1 MIENNIFATILAG
14 GKSSRFGTDKSLVK
28 LGDKSLLDHTID
40 KITKTFNEIIIVSN
54 NKSLKIKDKN
64 IKIIP
69 DCLPGQLGPLI
80 GVLSAM
86 KWIKENQNLLSQQKI
101 NSSILQRYESLEQ
114 ENERLKQILNA
125 ASNLDNKVEITRIIS
140 VNVNP
145 YRHTIVIDKGERDGV
160 YEGQVLLDA
169 DGVIG
174 QILHTNFL
182 TSEAI
187 LISDSDHALPVEIN
201 RNGLRTIVL
210 GNGSYTKLDVPYIP
224 NNADIEI
231 GDLLVTSGLGGKF
244 PPGYPVAKVDF
255 IESDLSEQFYKVS
268 AKPIA
273 YLNQVR
279 EVMLLQP
286 E

>member
-1 MIENNIFATILAG
+1 MVAEKDNQRRPRIPALNTKLIIF
-14 GKSSRFGTDKSLVK
+14 V
-28 LGDKSLLDHTID
+28 
-40 KITKTFNEIIIVSN
+40 
-54 NKSLKIKDKN
+54 
-64 IKIIP
+64 
-69 DCLPGQLGPLI
+69 
-80 GVLSAM
+80 VLSFILLINDQRNNYLSILRNSIAIAIYPLQSAVEIPSRLTDWFELRI
-86 KWIKENQNLLSQQKI
+86 KSKEILIKENQNLLSQQKI

-244 PPGYPVAKVDF
+244 PSGYPVAKVDF

>member
-1 MIENNIFATILAG
+1 MVAEKDNQRRPRIPALNTKLIIF
-14 GKSSRFGTDKSLVK
+14 V
-28 LGDKSLLDHTID
+28 
-40 KITKTFNEIIIVSN
+40 
-54 NKSLKIKDKN
+54 
-64 IKIIP
+64 
-69 DCLPGQLGPLI
+69 
-80 GVLSAM
+80 VLSFILLINDQRNNYLSILRNSIAIAIYPLQSAVEIPSRLTDWFDLRI
-86 KWIKENQNLLSQQKI
+86 KSKEILIKENQNLLSQQKI

-125 ASNLDNKVEITRIIS
+125 ANNLDNKVEITRIIS

-160 YEGQVLLDA
+160 YEGQVLLGA

-244 PPGYPVAKVDF
+244 PSGYPVAKVDF

-279 EVMLLQP
+279 EVMLLKP

>member
-1 MIENNIFATILAG
+1 MVAEKDNQRRPRIPALNTKLIIF
-14 GKSSRFGTDKSLVK
+14 V
-28 LGDKSLLDHTID
+28 
-40 KITKTFNEIIIVSN
+40 
-54 NKSLKIKDKN
+54 
-64 IKIIP
+64 
-69 DCLPGQLGPLI
+69 
-80 GVLSAM
+80 VLSFILLINDQRNNYLSILRNSIAIAIYPLQSAVEIPSRLAD
-86 KWIKENQNLLSQQKI
+86 WFDLRIKSKEILIRENQNLLSQQKI

-160 YEGQVLLDA
+160 YEGQVLLGT

-244 PPGYPVAKVDF
+244 PSGYPVARVDF
-255 IESDLSEQFYKVS
+255 IERDLSEQFYKVS

-273 YLNQVR
+273 HLNQVR
-279 EVMLLQP
+279 EIMLLKP

>member
-1 MIENNIFATILAG
+1 MVAEKDNQRRPRIPALNTKLIIF
-14 GKSSRFGTDKSLVK
+14 V
-28 LGDKSLLDHTID
+28 
-40 KITKTFNEIIIVSN
+40 
-54 NKSLKIKDKN
+54 
-64 IKIIP
+64 
-69 DCLPGQLGPLI
+69 
-80 GVLSAM
+80 VLSFILLVNDQRNNYLSILRNSIAIAIYPLQSAVEIPSRLTDWFDLRI
-86 KWIKENQNLLSQQKI
+86 KSKEILIKENQNLLSQQKI

-125 ASNLDNKVEITRIIS
+125 ANNLDNKVEITRIIS

-160 YEGQVLLDA
+160 YEGQVLLGA

-244 PPGYPVAKVDF
+244 PSGYPVAKVDF

-279 EVMLLQP
+279 ELMLLKP

>member
-1 MIENNIFATILAG
+1 MVAEKDNQRRPRIPALNTKFIIF
-14 GKSSRFGTDKSLVK
+14 V
-28 LGDKSLLDHTID
+28 
-40 KITKTFNEIIIVSN
+40 
-54 NKSLKIKDKN
+54 
-64 IKIIP
+64 
-69 DCLPGQLGPLI
+69 
-80 GVLSAM
+80 VLSFILLVNDQRNNYLSVLRNSIAIAIYPLQSAVEIPSRLTN
-86 KWIKENQNLLSQQKI
+86 WFDLRIKSKEILIQENQNLLSQQKI

-125 ASNLDNKVEITRIIS
+125 ANNLDNKVEITRIIS

-160 YEGQVLLDA
+160 YNGQVLLDA

-210 GNGSYTKLDVPYIP
+210 GNGSFTKLDVPYIP

-244 PPGYPVAKVDF
+244 PSGYPVAKVDF

-279 EVMLLQP
+279 EVMLLKP

>member
-1 MIENNIFATILAG
+1 MVAEKDNQRRPRIPALNTKLIL
-14 GKSSRFGTDKSLVK
+14 FV
-28 LGDKSLLDHTID
+28 
-40 KITKTFNEIIIVSN
+40 
-54 NKSLKIKDKN
+54 
-64 IKIIP
+64 
-69 DCLPGQLGPLI
+69 
-80 GVLSAM
+80 VLSFILLINDQRNNYLSILRNSIAIAIYPLQSAVEIPSRLTD
-86 KWIKENQNLLSQQKI
+86 WFDLRIKSKEILIQENQNLLSQQKI

-160 YEGQVLLDA
+160 YEGQVLLGA

-244 PPGYPVAKVDF
+244 PSGYPVAKVDF

-279 EVMLLQP
+279 ELMLLKP

>member
-1 MIENNIFATILAG
+1 MVAEKDNQRRPRIPALNTKLIIF
-14 GKSSRFGTDKSLVK
+14 V
-28 LGDKSLLDHTID
+28 
-40 KITKTFNEIIIVSN
+40 
-54 NKSLKIKDKN
+54 
-64 IKIIP
+64 
-69 DCLPGQLGPLI
+69 
-80 GVLSAM
+80 VLSFILLINDQRNNYLSILRNSIAIAIYPLQSTVEIPLRLIN
-86 KWIKENQNLLSQQKI
+86 WFDLRIKSKEILIQENQNLLSQQKI

-114 ENERLKQILNA
+114 ENMRLKQILNA
-125 ASNLDNKVEITRIIS
+125 ANNLDNKVEITRIIS
-140 VNVNP
+140 INVNP

-160 YEGQVLLDA
+160 YKGQVLLDA

-244 PPGYPVAKVDF
+244 PSGYPVAKVDF

-279 EVMLLQP
+279 EVMLLKP

>member
-1 MIENNIFATILAG
+1 MVAEKDNQRRPRIPALNTKLIIF
-14 GKSSRFGTDKSLVK
+14 V
-28 LGDKSLLDHTID
+28 
-40 KITKTFNEIIIVSN
+40 
-54 NKSLKIKDKN
+54 
-64 IKIIP
+64 
-69 DCLPGQLGPLI
+69 
-80 GVLSAM
+80 VLSFILLINDQRNNYLSILRNSIAIAIYPLQSAVEIPSRLTDWFDLRI
-86 KWIKENQNLLSQQKI
+86 KSKEILIKENQNLLSQQKI

-160 YEGQVLLDA
+160 YEGQVLLGT

-244 PPGYPVAKVDF
+244 PSGYPVAKVDF

>member
-1 MIENNIFATILAG
+1 MVAEKDNQRRPRIPALNTKLIL
-14 GKSSRFGTDKSLVK
+14 FV
-28 LGDKSLLDHTID
+28 
-40 KITKTFNEIIIVSN
+40 
-54 NKSLKIKDKN
+54 
-64 IKIIP
+64 
-69 DCLPGQLGPLI
+69 
-80 GVLSAM
+80 VLSFILLINDQRNNYLSTLRNSIAIAIYPLQSTVEIPSRLIN
-86 KWIKENQNLLSQQKI
+86 WFDLRIKSKEILIQENQNLLSQQKI

-114 ENERLKQILNA
+114 ENMRLKKILNA
-125 ASNLDNKVEITRIIS
+125 ANNLDNKVEITRIIS
-140 VNVNP
+140 INVNP

-160 YEGQVLLDA
+160 YKGQVLLDA

-201 RNGLRTIVL
+201 RNGLRTIIL

-244 PPGYPVAKVDF
+244 PSGYPVAKVDF

-279 EVMLLQP
+279 EVMLLKP

>member
-1 MIENNIFATILAG
+1 MVAEKDNQRRPRIPALNTKLIIF
-14 GKSSRFGTDKSLVK
+14 V
-28 LGDKSLLDHTID
+28 
-40 KITKTFNEIIIVSN
+40 
-54 NKSLKIKDKN
+54 
-64 IKIIP
+64 
-69 DCLPGQLGPLI
+69 
-80 GVLSAM
+80 VLSFILLINDQRNNYLSILRNSIAIAIYPLQSTVEIPSRLIN
-86 KWIKENQNLLSQQKI
+86 WFDLRIKSKEILIQENQNLLSQQKI
-101 NSSILQRYESLEQ
+101 NSSIPQRYESLEQ
-114 ENERLKQILNA
+114 ENERLKEILNA
-125 ASNLDNKVEITRIIS
+125 ANNLDNKVEITRIIS
-140 VNVNP
+140 INVNP

-160 YEGQVLLDA
+160 YKGQVLLDA

-244 PPGYPVAKVDF
+244 PSGYPVAKVDF

-279 EVMLLQP
+279 EVMLLKP

>member
-1 MIENNIFATILAG
+1 MVAEKDNQRRPRIPALNTKLIIF
-14 GKSSRFGTDKSLVK
+14 V
-28 LGDKSLLDHTID
+28 
-40 KITKTFNEIIIVSN
+40 
-54 NKSLKIKDKN
+54 
-64 IKIIP
+64 
-69 DCLPGQLGPLI
+69 
-80 GVLSAM
+80 VLSFILLINDQRNNYLSILRNSIAIAIYPLQSAVEIPSRLTDWFDLRI
-86 KWIKENQNLLSQQKI
+86 KSKEILIKENQNLLSQQKI

-160 YEGQVLLDA
+160 YEGQILLGA

-244 PPGYPVAKVDF
+244 PSGYPVAKVDF

-279 EVMLLQP
+279 EVMLLKP

>member
-1 MIENNIFATILAG
+1 MVAEKDNQRRPRIPALNTKLIIF
-14 GKSSRFGTDKSLVK
+14 V
-28 LGDKSLLDHTID
+28 
-40 KITKTFNEIIIVSN
+40 
-54 NKSLKIKDKN
+54 
-64 IKIIP
+64 
-69 DCLPGQLGPLI
+69 
-80 GVLSAM
+80 VLSFILLINDQRNNYLSILRNSIAIAIYPLQSAVEIPSRLTD
-86 KWIKENQNLLSQQKI
+86 WFDLRIKSKEILIQENQNLLSQQKI
-101 NSSILQRYESLEQ
+101 NSSVLQRYESLEQ

-244 PPGYPVAKVDF
+244 PSGYPVAKVDF

-279 EVMLLQP
+279 EVMLLKP

>member
-1 MIENNIFATILAG
+1 MVAEKDNQRRPRIPALNTKLIIF
-14 GKSSRFGTDKSLVK
+14 V
-28 LGDKSLLDHTID
+28 
-40 KITKTFNEIIIVSN
+40 
-54 NKSLKIKDKN
+54 
-64 IKIIP
+64 
-69 DCLPGQLGPLI
+69 
-80 GVLSAM
+80 VLSFILLINDQRNNYLSTLRNSIAIAIYPLQSTVEIPLRLIN
-86 KWIKENQNLLSQQKI
+86 WFDLRIKSKEILIQENQNLLSQQKI

-114 ENERLKQILNA
+114 ENMRLKQILNA
-125 ASNLDNKVEITRIIS
+125 ANNLDNKVEITRIIS
-140 VNVNP
+140 INVNP

-160 YEGQVLLDA
+160 YKGQVLLDA

-244 PPGYPVAKVDF
+244 PSGYPVAKVDF

-279 EVMLLQP
+279 EVMLLKP

>member
-1 MIENNIFATILAG
+1 MVAEKDNQRRPRIPALNTKLIIF
-14 GKSSRFGTDKSLVK
+14 V
-28 LGDKSLLDHTID
+28 
-40 KITKTFNEIIIVSN
+40 
-54 NKSLKIKDKN
+54 
-64 IKIIP
+64 
-69 DCLPGQLGPLI
+69 
-80 GVLSAM
+80 VLSFILLINDQRNNYLSILRNSIAIAIYPLQSAVEIPSRLTDWFDLRI
-86 KWIKENQNLLSQQKI
+86 KSKEILIKENQNLLSQQKI

-160 YEGQVLLDA
+160 YEGQVLLGA

-244 PPGYPVAKVDF
+244 PSGYPVAKVDF

-279 EVMLLQP
+279 EVMLLKP

>member
-1 MIENNIFATILAG
+1 MVAEKDNQRRPRIPALNTKFIIFVVLSFILLINDQRNNYLSILRNSIAIAIYPLQ
-14 GKSSRFGTDKSLVK
+14 SAVEIPSRFTNWFDLRIKSK
-28 LGDKSLLDHTID
+28 
-40 KITKTFNEIIIVSN
+40 EI
-54 NKSLKIKDKN
+54 
-64 IKIIP
+64 
-69 DCLPGQLGPLI
+69 LI
-80 GVLSAM
+80 Q
-86 KWIKENQNLLSQQKI
+86 ENQTLLSQQKI
-101 NSSILQRYESLEQ
+101 NSSILQRYEALEQ

-210 GNGSYTKLDVPYIP
+210 GNGSYTKLNVPYIP
-224 NNADIEI
+224 NNADIEV

-244 PPGYPVAKVDF
+244 PSGYPVAKVEF

-279 EVMLLQP
+279 EVMLLKP

>member
-1 MIENNIFATILAG
+1 MVAEKDNQRRPRIPALNTKLIIF
-14 GKSSRFGTDKSLVK
+14 V
-28 LGDKSLLDHTID
+28 
-40 KITKTFNEIIIVSN
+40 
-54 NKSLKIKDKN
+54 
-64 IKIIP
+64 
-69 DCLPGQLGPLI
+69 
-80 GVLSAM
+80 VLSFILLINDQRNNYLSILRNSIAIAIYPLQSAVEIPSRLTDWFDLRI
-86 KWIKENQNLLSQQKI
+86 KSKEILIKENQNLLSQQKI

-160 YEGQVLLDA
+160 YEGQILLGA

-244 PPGYPVAKVDF
+244 PSGYPVAKVDF

-273 YLNQVR
+273 HLNQVR
-279 EVMLLQP
+279 EIMLLKS

>member
-1 MIENNIFATILAG
+1 MVAEKDNQRRPRIPALNTKLIIF
-14 GKSSRFGTDKSLVK
+14 V
-28 LGDKSLLDHTID
+28 
-40 KITKTFNEIIIVSN
+40 
-54 NKSLKIKDKN
+54 
-64 IKIIP
+64 
-69 DCLPGQLGPLI
+69 
-80 GVLSAM
+80 VLSFILLINDQRNNYLSILRNSIAIAIYPLQSTVEIPSRLIN
-86 KWIKENQNLLSQQKI
+86 WFDLRIKSKEILIQENQNLLSQQKI

-114 ENERLKQILNA
+114 ENMRLKQILNA
-125 ASNLDNKVEITRIIS
+125 ANNLDNKVEITRIIS
-140 VNVNP
+140 INVNP

-160 YEGQVLLDA
+160 YKGQVLLDA

-244 PPGYPVAKVDF
+244 PSGYPVAKVDF

-279 EVMLLQP
+279 EVMLLKP

>member
-1 MIENNIFATILAG
+1 MVAEKDNQRRPRIPALNTKFIIF
-14 GKSSRFGTDKSLVK
+14 V
-28 LGDKSLLDHTID
+28 
-40 KITKTFNEIIIVSN
+40 
-54 NKSLKIKDKN
+54 
-64 IKIIP
+64 
-69 DCLPGQLGPLI
+69 
-80 GVLSAM
+80 VLSFILLVNDQRNNYLSILRNSIAIAIYPLQSAVEIPSRITN
-86 KWIKENQNLLSQQKI
+86 WFDLRIKSKEILIQENQNLLSQQKI

-125 ASNLDNKVEITRIIS
+125 ANNLDNKVEITRIIS

-160 YEGQVLLDA
+160 YNGQVLLDA

-210 GNGSYTKLDVPYIP
+210 GNGSFTKLDVPYIP

-244 PPGYPVAKVDF
+244 PSGYPVAKVDF

-279 EVMLLQP
+279 EVMLLKP

>member
-1 MIENNIFATILAG
+1 MVAEKDNQRRPRIPALNTKLIIF
-14 GKSSRFGTDKSLVK
+14 V
-28 LGDKSLLDHTID
+28 
-40 KITKTFNEIIIVSN
+40 
-54 NKSLKIKDKN
+54 
-64 IKIIP
+64 
-69 DCLPGQLGPLI
+69 
-80 GVLSAM
+80 VLSFILLINDQRNNYLSILRNSIAIAIYPLQSAVEIPSRLTDWFDLRI
-86 KWIKENQNLLSQQKI
+86 KSKEILIKENQNLLSQQKI

-125 ASNLDNKVEITRIIS
+125 ANNLDNKVEITRIIS

-160 YEGQVLLDA
+160 YEGQVLLGA

-244 PPGYPVAKVDF
+244 PSGYPVAKVDF

-279 EVMLLQP
+279 ELMLLKP

>member
-1 MIENNIFATILAG
+1 MVAEKDNQRRPRIPALNTKLIIF
-14 GKSSRFGTDKSLVK
+14 V
-28 LGDKSLLDHTID
+28 
-40 KITKTFNEIIIVSN
+40 
-54 NKSLKIKDKN
+54 
-64 IKIIP
+64 
-69 DCLPGQLGPLI
+69 
-80 GVLSAM
+80 VLSFILLINDQRNNYLSILRNSIAIAIYPLQSAVEIPSRLTD
-86 KWIKENQNLLSQQKI
+86 WFDLRIKSKEILIQENQNLLSQQKI

-160 YEGQVLLDA
+160 YEGQVLLGT

-244 PPGYPVAKVDF
+244 PSGYPVAKVDF

-279 EVMLLQP
+279 EVMLLKP

>member
-1 MIENNIFATILAG
+1 MVAEKDNQRRPRIPALNTKLIIF
-14 GKSSRFGTDKSLVK
+14 V
-28 LGDKSLLDHTID
+28 
-40 KITKTFNEIIIVSN
+40 
-54 NKSLKIKDKN
+54 
-64 IKIIP
+64 
-69 DCLPGQLGPLI
+69 
-80 GVLSAM
+80 VLSFILLINDQRNNYLSILRNSIAIAIYPLQSAVEIPSRLTDWFDLRI
-86 KWIKENQNLLSQQKI
+86 KSKEILIKENQNLLSQQKI

-114 ENERLKQILNA
+114 ENERLKEILNA

-244 PPGYPVAKVDF
+244 PSGYPVAKVDF

-279 EVMLLQP
+279 EVMLLNP

>member
-1 MIENNIFATILAG
+1 MVAEKDNQRRPRIPALNTKLIIF
-14 GKSSRFGTDKSLVK
+14 V
-28 LGDKSLLDHTID
+28 
-40 KITKTFNEIIIVSN
+40 
-54 NKSLKIKDKN
+54 
-64 IKIIP
+64 
-69 DCLPGQLGPLI
+69 
-80 GVLSAM
+80 VLSFILLINDQRNNYLSILRNSIAIAIYPLQSAVEIPSRLAD
-86 KWIKENQNLLSQQKI
+86 WFDLRIKSKEILIRENQNLLSQQKI
-101 NSSILQRYESLEQ
+101 NSSILQRHESLEQ

-160 YEGQVLLDA
+160 YEGQILLGA

-244 PPGYPVAKVDF
+244 PSGYPVAKVDF

-279 EVMLLQP
+279 ELMLLKP

>member
-1 MIENNIFATILAG
+1 MVAEKDNQRRPRIPALNTKLIIF
-14 GKSSRFGTDKSLVK
+14 V
-28 LGDKSLLDHTID
+28 
-40 KITKTFNEIIIVSN
+40 
-54 NKSLKIKDKN
+54 
-64 IKIIP
+64 
-69 DCLPGQLGPLI
+69 
-80 GVLSAM
+80 VLSFILLINDQRNNYLSILRNSIAIAIYPLQSAVEIPSRLTDWFDLRI
-86 KWIKENQNLLSQQKI
+86 KSKEILIKENQNLLSQQKI
-101 NSSILQRYESLEQ
+101 NSSVLQRYESLEQ

-160 YEGQVLLDA
+160 YEGQVLLGT

-244 PPGYPVAKVDF
+244 PSGYPVAKVDF

-279 EVMLLQP
+279 EVMLLKP

>member
-1 MIENNIFATILAG
+1 MVAEKDNQRRPRIPALNTKLIIF
-14 GKSSRFGTDKSLVK
+14 V
-28 LGDKSLLDHTID
+28 
-40 KITKTFNEIIIVSN
+40 
-54 NKSLKIKDKN
+54 
-64 IKIIP
+64 
-69 DCLPGQLGPLI
+69 
-80 GVLSAM
+80 VLSFILLINDQRNNYLSIHRNSIAIAIYPLQSAVEIPSRLTD
-86 KWIKENQNLLSQQKI
+86 WFDLRIKSKEILIQENQNLLSQQKI

-160 YEGQVLLDA
+160 YEGQILLGA

-244 PPGYPVAKVDF
+244 PSGYPVAKVDF

-279 EVMLLQP
+279 ELMLLKP

>member
-1 MIENNIFATILAG
+1 MVAEKDNQRRPRIPALNTKLIIF
-14 GKSSRFGTDKSLVK
+14 V
-28 LGDKSLLDHTID
+28 
-40 KITKTFNEIIIVSN
+40 
-54 NKSLKIKDKN
+54 
-64 IKIIP
+64 
-69 DCLPGQLGPLI
+69 
-80 GVLSAM
+80 VLSFILLVNDQRNNYLSILRNSIAIAIYPLQSAVEIPSRLADWFDLRI
-86 KWIKENQNLLSQQKI
+86 KSKEILIKENQNLLSQQKI

-160 YEGQVLLDA
+160 YEGQVLLGA

-244 PPGYPVAKVDF
+244 PSGYPVAKVDF

>member
-1 MIENNIFATILAG
+1 MVAEKDNQRRPRIPALNTKFIIFVVLSFILLINDQRNNYLSILRNSIAIAIYPLQ
-14 GKSSRFGTDKSLVK
+14 SAVEIPSRFTNWFDLRVKSK
-28 LGDKSLLDHTID
+28 
-40 KITKTFNEIIIVSN
+40 EI
-54 NKSLKIKDKN
+54 
-64 IKIIP
+64 
-69 DCLPGQLGPLI
+69 LI
-80 GVLSAM
+80 Q
-86 KWIKENQNLLSQQKI
+86 ENQTLLSQQKI
-101 NSSILQRYESLEQ
+101 NSSILQRYEALEQ

-210 GNGSYTKLDVPYIP
+210 GNGSYTKLNVPYIP
-224 NNADIEI
+224 NNADIEV

-244 PPGYPVAKVDF
+244 PSGYPVAKVEF

-279 EVMLLQP
+279 EVMLLKP

>member
-1 MIENNIFATILAG
+1 MVAEKDNHRGPRIPALNTKLIIF
-14 GKSSRFGTDKSLVK
+14 V
-28 LGDKSLLDHTID
+28 
-40 KITKTFNEIIIVSN
+40 
-54 NKSLKIKDKN
+54 
-64 IKIIP
+64 
-69 DCLPGQLGPLI
+69 
-80 GVLSAM
+80 VLSFILLINDQRNNYLSILRNSIAIAIYPLQSAVEIPSRLTD
-86 KWIKENQNLLSQQKI
+86 WFDLRIKSKEILIQENQNLLSQQKI

-244 PPGYPVAKVDF
+244 PSGYPVAKVDF

>member
-1 MIENNIFATILAG
+1 MVAEKDNQRRPRIPALNTKLIIF
-14 GKSSRFGTDKSLVK
+14 V
-28 LGDKSLLDHTID
+28 
-40 KITKTFNEIIIVSN
+40 
-54 NKSLKIKDKN
+54 
-64 IKIIP
+64 
-69 DCLPGQLGPLI
+69 
-80 GVLSAM
+80 VLSFILLINDQRNNYLSILRNSIAIAIYPLQSAVEIPSRLTDWFDLRI
-86 KWIKENQNLLSQQKI
+86 KSKEILIKENQNLLSQQKI

-244 PPGYPVAKVDF
+244 PSGYPYP
-255 IESDLSEQFYKVS
+255 QC
-268 AKPIA
+268 
-273 YLNQVR
+273 R
-279 EVMLLQP
+279 GLQR
-286 E
+286 